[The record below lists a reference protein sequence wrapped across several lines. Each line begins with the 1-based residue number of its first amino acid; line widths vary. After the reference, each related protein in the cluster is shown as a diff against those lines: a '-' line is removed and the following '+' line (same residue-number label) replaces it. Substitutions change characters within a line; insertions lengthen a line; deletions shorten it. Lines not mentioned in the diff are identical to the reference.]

1 MTRRRIGFDTETA
14 LIQPGLLAPP
24 MTCLSFADEA
34 RNQMGVVDRHKGYL
48 MMKDWLRDPDVL
60 LIAHNAAFDVAVMC
74 AEFPDLLPLFFDA
87 YDAGRIEDTMLREQ
101 LLDIAN
107 GSFRWE
113 LDPLTDEPVR
123 RKSYALGALV
133 PGLNKTEWRTGY
145 AKLRDVPVDAWE
157 QGAID
162 YAAMDAVAALALY
175 KRQEQ
180 SKNAPLAD
188 SAHQAR
194 AHLALHLMSAWGMRT
209 DAERV
214 EVLESTL
221 EASTKQLAEELVATG
236 LVRPDGRRNMAA
248 IREVLTN
255 SGITLSYTPTGQ
267 IQTGSDA
274 LKAAAEIT
282 PELSLLV
289 TYAEELKLLTTYVPA
304 LKAGV
309 EFPINARYNPL
320 VETGRTSCSKPNLQN
335 LPRGK
340 KDKDGTWHGHAH
352 LVREA
357 FVPRKGNYFV
367 FCDYDSLE
375 VRALGQVLYETVG
388 GTTLKEAYTENP
400 NFDPHTRFAAQLMG
414 ISGEEALARKK
425 AKDAELANF
434 RQNAKAAVFGYFG
447 GLGPKKMQAYAF
459 KSYGVTMTE
468 GESRALRESYFRWL
482 PEVKVYHDRIGRAV
496 EAGPIQI
503 TQLRSERKRGGVG
516 FTDCANGYVQGLAA
530 DGAKKALWEVAR
542 GCYVTKTSPLYGCRP
557 VAFIHD
563 EIGIEAPIGQHHE
576 AAVELERVMNESM
589 KWALPDVPST
599 SSPAVCERWY
609 KGADAVLENGRYIP
623 WRPKGAK

>member
-1 MTRRRIGFDTETA
+1 MRLIGFDTETS
-14 LIQPGLLAPP
+14 LIVPGLLAPA

-34 RNQMGVVDRHKGYL
+34 NNQKGVVDRHVAYR
-48 MMKDWLRDPDVL
+48 MMRDWLRDPEVK
-60 LIAHNAAFDVAVMC
+60 LIAHNAAFDVAVLC

-87 YDAGRIEDTMLREQ
+87 YDANRVEDTMLREQ

-113 LDPLTDEPVR
+113 LDPLTDLPLR
-123 RKSYALGALV
+123 RKSYALGALT

-145 AKLRDVPVDAWE
+145 GMLRDVPVDTWA
-157 QGAID
+157 QGAQD
-162 YAAMDAVAALALY
+162 YAIMDAVAALSLY

-180 SKNAPLAD
+180 SVNAPLKD

-194 AHLALHLMSAWGMRT
+194 AHLALHLMSTWGMRT

-214 EVLESTL
+214 EELERTL
-221 EASTKQLAEELVATG
+221 EKSVQQLSEELVLTG
-236 LVRPDGRRNMAA
+236 LVRPDGRRDMSA
-248 IREVLTN
+248 IRERLVN

-282 PELSLLV
+282 PELALLV

-304 LKAGV
+304 LKQGV

-340 KDKDGTWHGHAH
+340 KDKDGVWHGHAH

-388 GTTLKEAYTENP
+388 GTTLKEAYSANP
-400 NFDPHTRFAAQLMG
+400 NFDPHTRFASTVMG
-414 ISGEEALARKK
+414 ISEADALARKK
-425 AKDAELANF
+425 AKDPELANY
-434 RQNAKAAVFGYFG
+434 RQNAKAAVFGYQG
-447 GLGPKKMQAYAF
+447 GMGPKKMRDYAF
-459 KSYGVTMTE
+459 KSYGIVMSE
-468 GESRALRESYFRWL
+468 GEARALRENYFRWL
-482 PEVKVYHDRIGRAV
+482 PEIKVYHDRIARGV

-503 TQLRSERKRGGVG
+503 TQLRSERRRGDVG
-516 FTDCANGYVQGLAA
+516 FSDCANGYFQGLAA

-589 KWALPDVPST
+589 AWALPDVPST
-599 SSPAVCERWY
+599 SSPAVSERWY
-609 KGADAVLENGRYIP
+609 KGADAVLENGRYVP
-623 WRPKGAK
+623 WRPKK

>member
-1 MTRRRIGFDTETA
+1 MRLIGFDTETA
-14 LIQPGLLAPP
+14 LIVPGLLAPP
-24 MTCLSFADEA
+24 VTCLSYADEA
-34 RNQMGVVDRHKGYL
+34 KNQMGVVGRHDGYRL
-48 MMKDWLRDPDVL
+48 MRDWLRDPEVK
-60 LIAHNAAFDVAVMC
+60 LIAHNAAFDVAVLC

-87 YDAGRIEDTMLREQ
+87 YEAGRVEDTMLREQ

-113 LDPLTDEPVR
+113 LDPLTDEPIR

-145 AKLRDVPVDAWE
+145 AKLRDVPVDKWE
-157 QGAID
+157 QGAVD
-162 YAAMDAVAALALY
+162 YAAMDAVAALTLY

-194 AHLALHLMSAWGMRT
+194 AHLALHLMSVWGMRT

-214 EVLESTL
+214 ESLERTL
-221 EASTKQLAEELVATG
+221 EASCEQLAAQLSTTG
-236 LVRPDGRRNMAA
+236 LVRADGRRNMQA
-248 IREVLTN
+248 IRDTLAN

-274 LKAAAEIT
+274 LKAAAEVT
-282 PELSLLV
+282 PELALLV

-304 LKAGV
+304 LRQGV
-309 EFPINARYNPL
+309 EYPINARYNPL

-340 KDKDGTWHGHAH
+340 KDKDGIWHGHAH

-357 FVPRKGNYFV
+357 FVPRAGNYFV

-388 GTTLKEAYTENP
+388 GTTLKEAYSANP
-400 NFDPHTRFAAQLMG
+400 NFDPHTRFAATIMG
-414 ISGEEALARKK
+414 ISEADALAKKK
-425 AKDAELANF
+425 AKDPELANY
-434 RQNAKAAVFGYFG
+434 RQNAKAAVFGYPG
-447 GLGPKKMQAYAF
+447 GMGPKKMRDYAF
-459 KSYGVTMTE
+459 KSYGIVMSE
-468 GESRALRESYFRWL
+468 GEARALRENYFRWL
-482 PEVKVYHDRIGRAV
+482 PEIKVYHDRIARAV

-503 TQLRSERKRGGVG
+503 AQLRSDRKRGGVG
-516 FTDCANGYVQGLAA
+516 FSDCANGYFQGLAA

-576 AAVELERVMNESM
+576 AAVELERVMNEAM
-589 KWALPDVPST
+589 AWALPDVPAT
-599 SSPAVCERWY
+599 SSPAVAERWY
-609 KGADAVLENGRYIP
+609 KGADAVMENGRYVP
-623 WRPKGAK
+623 WRPKK